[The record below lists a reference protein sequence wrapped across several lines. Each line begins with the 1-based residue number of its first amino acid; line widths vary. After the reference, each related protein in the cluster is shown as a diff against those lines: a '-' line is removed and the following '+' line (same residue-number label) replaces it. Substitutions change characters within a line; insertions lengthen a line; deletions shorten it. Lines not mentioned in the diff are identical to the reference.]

1 MKIMASNPITSWQT
15 DGEAMETVKTL
26 CSWAP
31 KSLRMVTAAWNENTL
46 APWKKNYDQPR
57 QHIKKQRHY
66 FANKG
71 PSSQSCGFSSS
82 HVWML
87 ELDHKGECRRIDA
100 FELWCWRRLESPL
113 DCEEIQPVH
122 PKGNQSWIFIGRTNA
137 EAATP
142 ILWPPDA
149 KNWLTGKDPDAGED
163 WRQEE
168 KGTTE
173 GNMVGWD
180 HWLDGHEF
188 DQASWVGDGQ
198 ESLACCSPW
207 GHRVGYD
214 RVTELNWFMLLFIS
228 LRKITNVC
236 CIFFCLPLAS

>member
-82 HVWML
+82 HVWIW
-87 ELDHKGECRRIDA
+87 ELDYKESWVPKN
-100 FELWCWRRLESPL
+100 WCFWTVVLEKTLHSPL
-113 DCEEIQPVH
+113 DSKESHPVH
-122 PKGNQSWIFIGRTNA
+122 PKGNQSWIFIGSTDV
-137 EAATP
+137 ETP
-142 ILWPPDA
+142 IILA
-149 KNWLTGKDPDAGED
+149 MLGK
-163 WRQEE
+163 
-168 KGTTE
+168 TE
-173 GNMVGWD
+173 GRKKRGWQWMR
-180 HWLDGHEF
+180 WLDGIN
-188 DQASWVGDGQ
+188 DSMDM
-198 ESLACCSPW
+198 SLSKLWELVMNREAWPAAVHGVAKSRTQLSNW
-207 GHRVGYD
+207 
-214 RVTELNWFMLLFIS
+214 TELNWTDLL
-228 LRKITNVC
+228 VMQ
-236 CIFFCLPLAS
+236 